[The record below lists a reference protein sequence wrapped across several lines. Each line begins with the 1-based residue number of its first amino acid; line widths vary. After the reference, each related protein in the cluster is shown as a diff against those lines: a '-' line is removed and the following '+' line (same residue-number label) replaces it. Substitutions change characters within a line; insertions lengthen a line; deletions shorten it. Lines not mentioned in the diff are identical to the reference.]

1 MLDPAGHGIYGTGP
15 GGQDIPLLWT
25 AGVGLEDAGLFGP
38 DRNSNDLIASFLGFG
53 GPSFGD
59 VDGDGTADVLAP
71 TAGLTRLIDLLE
83 PDLQLPNDD
92 QLSAWNGASRLPLS
106 GSPQAVSDLAFFVA
120 PAVADLDGDG
130 ASESIAANSTYTVAA
145 FDGTGSAPVGWPKL
159 MGGWAVGTPG
169 VGDWDGDGTLEVAV
183 PRRDG
188 VLFVWHTAG
197 TGAPSWSAWGC
208 DAAHTGACVP
218 PAEEPPP
225 PPPPPPSTTAP
236 APTTTEPAPAEE
248 VAAATTGA
256 LPATGRSIGPL
267 VLVGLACVLLGAL
280 LSRARRRRH

>member
-1 MLDPAGHGIYGTGP
+1 MD
-15 GGQDIPLLWT
+15 D
-25 AGVGLEDAGLFGP
+25 
-38 DRNSNDLIASFLGFG
+38 
-53 GPSFGD
+53 
-59 VDGDGTADVLAP
+59 DGTADVVAP

-130 ASESIAANSTYTVAA
+130 ISESIAANSTYTVSA
-145 FDGTGSAPVGWPKL
+145 FDGAGSAPVGWPKL
-159 MGGWAVGTPG
+159 TGGWAVGTPG

-197 TGAPSWSAWGC
+197 TGAASWSAWGC
-208 DAAHTGACVP
+208 DPTHSGACVTA
-218 PAEEPPP
+218 AEEPPP
-225 PPPPPPSTTAP
+225 PPSSTTTSA
-236 APTTTEPAPAEE
+236 APTTSGAPVADEE
-248 VAAATTGA
+248 AVTTTVGITSDHRREHRAARVDRHR
-256 LPATGRSIGPL
+256 LR
-267 VLVGLACVLLGAL
+267 
-280 LSRARRRRH
+280 RARPGAQPSATPTMIGLQTQASWPSSRPPRSTAPTPVPDRRRSMARW